1 MLQREE
7 LLSAELTRKYD
18 ALRAILAELGEL
30 IVAFSGGV
38 DSALLAAVAHR
49 VLGER
54 ALAVIARSPSLP
66 LRELRLAQEVAAQIG
81 IALRVVDTFELDNPE
96 YAKNAGNR
104 CYFCKDELFTAI
116 ERVMDETG
124 IRWVAYG
131 ENLDDLGDY
140 RPGRQ
145 AAQEHGVRAPL
156 REAGFTK
163 QDVRDLARHLEL
175 PVWDKPAFACLSSR
189 FPIGT
194 TITRELLRQVEEAED
209 VLWSLGF
216 RQFRVRHHNEIAR
229 IEVPK
234 EDLPRLLAV
243 GDQVVAGLTKAGY
256 RYVTMDLAGFRSG
269 SLNVLPVSDG
279 SGAEPESAR
288 RTQHTP

>member
-1 MLQREE
+1 MQVREQELSTSLQ
-7 LLSAELTRKYD
+7 AKYE
-18 ALRAILAELGEL
+18 ALRSILTELGEL

-38 DSALLAAVAHR
+38 DSALLAAVAHQ

-66 LRELRLAQEVAAQIG
+66 RRELRIAQEVANEIG
-81 IALRVVDTFELDNPE
+81 IRLLIVDTYELENPE

-116 ERVMDETG
+116 ERVKASTG

-131 ENLDDLGDY
+131 ENQDDLGDH
-140 RPGRQ
+140 RPGRL

-156 REAGFTK
+156 REAGFAK
-163 QDVRDLARHLEL
+163 QDVRDLARHLDL

-189 FPIGT
+189 FPVGT
-194 TITRELLRQVEEAED
+194 PITKELLERVEAAED

-216 RQFRVRHHNEIAR
+216 RQFRVRHHGEIAR

-234 EDLPRLLAV
+234 EDLGRLVEVA
-243 GDQVVAGLTKAGY
+243 DQVVAALTRLGY
-256 RYVTMDLAGFRSG
+256 RFVTMDLAGFRSG
-269 SLNVLPVSDG
+269 SLSAGLPLNVLPPL
-279 SGAEPESAR
+279 E
-288 RTQHTP
+288 

>member
-1 MLQREE
+1 MQVREQELAPSLQ
-7 LLSAELTRKYD
+7 AKYE
-18 ALRAILAELGEL
+18 ALRSILAELGEV

-38 DSALLAAVAHR
+38 DSALLAAVAYQ

-54 ALAVIARSPSLP
+54 AVAVIARSPSLP
-66 LRELRLAQEVAAQIG
+66 RRELRLAQDVAQQIG
-81 IALRVVDTFELDNPE
+81 IRLLIVDTYELDNPE

-104 CYFCKDELFTAI
+104 CYFCKDELFTAL
-116 ERVMDETG
+116 ERVKASTG

-131 ENLDDLGDY
+131 ENQDDLGDY
-140 RPGRQ
+140 RPGRR

-163 QDVRDLARHLEL
+163 QDVRDLARYLNL

-189 FPIGT
+189 FPVGT
-194 TITRELLRQVEEAED
+194 PITKELLERVEAAED

-216 RQFRVRHHNEIAR
+216 RQFRVRHHGDIAR

-234 EDLPRLLAV
+234 EDLSRLVEAA
-243 GDQVVAGLTKAGY
+243 DQVVAALTRLGY
-256 RYVTMDLAGFRSG
+256 RFVTMDLAGFRSG
-269 SLNVLPVSDG
+269 SLSSGLSLDVLPADK
-279 SGAEPESAR
+279 
-288 RTQHTP
+288 